1 MAKPIEF
8 NAAPSSHQSL
18 LTNHALPSDLPPGR
32 RPLWAGGWQVTCF
45 TGSMIAQAK
54 GSQKSVYVILLN
66 PAVAKHPKVLRQNPK
81 RDPSKPCVYV
91 GMTGLLIAQR
101 FTNHKNGYKS
111 SWVVKKYWDRL
122 MPELYEHLNP
132 MPYDAAVQM
141 EKDLAE
147 DLRNQGYT
155 VTGGH

>member
-1 MAKPIEF
+1 
-8 NAAPSSHQSL
+8 
-18 LTNHALPSDLPPGR
+18 
-32 RPLWAGGWQVTCF
+32 
-45 TGSMIAQAK
+45 MIVQAK

-66 PAVAKHPKVLRQNPK
+66 PAVANHPKVLRQNPN

-91 GMTGLLIAQR
+91 GMTGLTVDQR
-101 FTNHKNGYKS
+101 FANHRNGYKS
-111 SWVVKKYWDRL
+111 SWVVKKYGEGL
-122 MPELYEHLNP
+122 MPELYEYLNP

>member
-1 MAKPIEF
+1 
-8 NAAPSSHQSL
+8 
-18 LTNHALPSDLPPGR
+18 
-32 RPLWAGGWQVTCF
+32 VTCF

-54 GSQKSVYVILLN
+54 GSQKSVYVIRLN
-66 PAVAKHPKVLRQNPK
+66 PAAAKHPKVLRQNPK

-91 GMTGLLIAQR
+91 GMTGLPVAER
-101 FTNHKNGYKS
+101 FTNHRNGYKS
-111 SWVVKKYWDRL
+111 SWVVKKYGEGL
-122 MPELYEHLNP
+122 MPDLYEHLNP
-132 MPYDAAVQM
+132 MPYDAAVEM